1 MATVG
6 SYGRGASCEQGNP
19 VGLVDVKG
27 AGPLPSQE
35 GAIKQFQEL
44 RVKGRPLPRRTALPN
59 GTVLNLRKTSLQKYG
74 VVPRRARIQGSHIV
88 ESLYSRL
95 ENNREETEG

>member
-19 VGLVDVKG
+19 VGLV
-27 AGPLPSQE
+27 ASPLPSQE
-35 GAIKQFQEL
+35 GAIKKFQEL